1 MNILITGAGRGLGL
15 ELTKLALERGHA
27 VAACVRDANAPSDSL
42 RELAARYPDSLRIE
56 QLDIVSEPDA
66 ERLAERLKAD
76 SFRLDALVNNAGIL
90 LGRGDGISALSMDD
104 VRRTFEV
111 NLFGPLTVAKHL
123 TPLLRESES
132 GADIVINVS
141 SEAGS
146 FSGAYGGDYPYAL
159 SKIALNMFS
168 KQLNEELKLRG
179 IRVLAVH
186 PGWIRTDMG
195 GSSAPLSAADSA
207 RGIMGLIEGATVVPE
222 DVFFVDYAG
231 RPMPL

>member
-15 ELTKLALERGHA
+15 ELTRIALERGHA
-27 VAACVRDANAPSDSL
+27 VVACVRDRNHPSAEL
-42 RELAARYPDSLRIE
+42 LELAERYLGQARIE
-56 QLDIVSEPDA
+56 TLDIVSEADA
-66 ERLAERLKAD
+66 EKLAGKLREE
-76 SFRLDALVNNAGIL
+76 SFGLDALVNNAGVL
-90 LGRGDGISALSMDD
+90 LGRDGGIAELSMDD

-111 NLFGPLTVAKHL
+111 NLFGPLAAAKHL

-132 GADIVINVS
+132 GADIVVNIS

-146 FSGAYGGDYPYAL
+146 FAGAYGGDYPYAL
-159 SKIALNMFS
+159 SKTALNMFS

-195 GSSAPLSAADSA
+195 GDSAPLSASDSA
-207 RGIMGLIEGATVVPE
+207 KGIMRLIEGETAVPE

>member
-15 ELTKLALERGHA
+15 ELTNLALERGHA

-90 LGRGDGISALSMDD
+90 LGRAEGISALSMDD